1 MFKKIKQLFICL
13 LSISMII
20 IFSSSN
26 SYASLLIGGN
36 EFEIISEDMLQKDPS
51 GSDRPYFSL
60 VEVMTKLSGIKSDDK
75 KENTFQYIISAN
87 NKKDIITFNK
97 NTFQINVNGKLL
109 KDKYYEKDN
118 KIYAPYSI
126 FEKLNTSTAI
136 ESGLMD
142 KFIVNSSAPKYNDV
156 SVYNLGKDKYLLPD
170 NVYNILEEEN
180 PSKYISYNNNGSIT
194 VPEGKKLP
202 LVIFLHGSYQGD
214 GLSTYFDVG
223 FSSNMKSLAKEKFV
237 SLGLNLTPI
246 YYLDS
251 SDSDKSSL
259 NNTQKD
265 LFSKILKQHV
275 KSLLNSVNNGDKS
288 TYGFDM
294 KDKIDFN
301 NVILVGHSRG
311 GQNLFLANKI
321 LKEMGL
327 NIKGNISIA
336 PANYWQDF
344 NNYDDIPTGIILP
357 QLDGDVITLDGRN
370 IFDKIR
376 LQKRSSDLQL
386 LYLYS
391 ANHNNFNSTIFGEDN
406 SFVDAKGNTLKEP
419 MSIKEQQNFSSK
431 YIVNFAKS
439 CIEKGSLSGIMPSED
454 GTLYNQKVLMSFV
467 KGKSKVLFDLS
478 SDSNSKMISG
488 SFKKIIAST
497 DDKKNTAGNVRL
509 PGISDN
515 YPLISLEF
523 KNTSDKVDFKLPE
536 TNDFTKFDTIS
547 FEIMQDSTNPINK
560 DKNQMLDIT
569 LTDKN
574 GKFHTISTPKDTYS
588 LQYQPGKITSIA
600 LRDEHAKTMY
610 SNITPLSTLMIPL
623 SEFNNKVDLSKIST
637 VEISPFKSTEQ
648 GSFMLQSIYL
658 SSINNDSKTKSLTLN
673 SIIIYVLAFAVS
685 FIILFILTKK
695 IIKHKAN

>member
-1 MFKKIKQLFICL
+1 M
-13 LSISMII
+13 
-20 IFSSSN
+20 
-26 SYASLLIGGN
+26 
-36 EFEIISEDMLQKDPS
+36 
-51 GSDRPYFSL
+51 
-60 VEVMTKLSGIKSDDK
+60 
-75 KENTFQYIISAN
+75 
-87 NKKDIITFNK
+87 
-97 NTFQINVNGKLL
+97 
-109 KDKYYEKDN
+109 
-118 KIYAPYSI
+118 
-126 FEKLNTSTAI
+126 
-136 ESGLMD
+136 
-142 KFIVNSSAPKYNDV
+142 
-156 SVYNLGKDKYLLPD
+156 
-170 NVYNILEEEN
+170 
-180 PSKYISYNNNGSIT
+180 
-194 VPEGKKLP
+194 P

-275 KSLLNSVNNGDKS
+275 KSLLNSVNTGDKS

-311 GQNLFLANKI
+311 GQNLFLANKT

-344 NNYDDIPTGIILP
+344 KNYDDIPTGIILP
-357 QLDGDVITLDGRN
+357 QLDEDVITLDGRN

-406 SFVDAKGNTLKEP
+406 SFVDSKGNTLKEP

-467 KGKSKVLFDLS
+467 KGKSKVLFDSS

-497 DDKKNTAGNVRL
+497 DDKKNTVGNVRL

-536 TNDFTKFDTIS
+536 PNDFTKFDTIS
-547 FEIMQDSTNPINK
+547 FEIMQDSTSPINK
-560 DKNQMLDIT
+560 GKNQMLDIT
-569 LTDKN
+569 LIDKN

-588 LQYQPGKITSIA
+588 LQYQPGKMTSIA

-623 SEFNNKVDLSKIST
+623 SEFNNKVDLSKISA
-637 VEISPFKSTEQ
+637 VEISPSKSTGQ
-648 GSFMLQSIYL
+648 GSFMLQSMYL
-658 SSINNDSKTKSLTLN
+658 SSINNDSKTKSLNLN
-673 SIIIYVLAFAVS
+673 SVIIYVLAFAIS
-685 FIILFILTKK
+685 FTILFILTKK
-695 IIKHKAN
+695 IINHKTN

>member
-26 SYASLLIGGN
+26 SYASLLIGGD

-126 FEKLNTSTAI
+126 FEKMNTSTAI

-156 SVYNLGKDKYLLPD
+156 SVYNLGKDKYVLPD
-170 NVYNILEEEN
+170 NVYNILEEGN
-180 PSKYISYNNNGSIT
+180 PSNYISYNNNGSIT

-251 SDSDKSSL
+251 SDSDNISL

-275 KSLLNSVNNGDKS
+275 KSLLNSGNNGGKS

-344 NNYDDIPTGIILP
+344 NSYDDIPTGIILP

-406 SFVDAKGNTLKEP
+406 SFVDSKGNTLKEP

-467 KGKSKVLFDLS
+467 KGKSKVLFDS
-478 SDSNSKMISG
+478 TSDSNSKMISG

-497 DDKKNTAGNVRL
+497 DDKKNTVGNVRL

-536 TNDFTKFDTIS
+536 PNDFTKFDTIS
-547 FEIMQDSTNPINK
+547 FEIMQDSTSPINK
-560 DKNQMLDIT
+560 GKNQMLDIT

-588 LQYQPGKITSIA
+588 LQYQPGKMTSIA

-623 SEFNNKVDLSKIST
+623 SEFNNKVDLSKISA
-637 VEISPFKSTEQ
+637 VEISPSKSTGQ
-648 GSFMLQSIYL
+648 GSFMLQSMYL
-658 SSINNDSKTKSLTLN
+658 SSINNDSKTKSLNLN
-673 SIIIYVLAFAVS
+673 SVIIYVLAFAIS
-685 FIILFILTKK
+685 FTILFILTKK
-695 IIKHKAN
+695 IINHKTN

>member
-1 MFKKIKQLFICL
+1 MFKKTRQLFICL
-13 LSISMII
+13 LSITIII

-26 SYASLLIGGN
+26 SYASLLIGGDD
-36 EFEIISEDMLQKDPS
+36 FEITSEDMLHENPS
-51 GSDRPYFSL
+51 GLDKPYFSL
-60 VEVMTKLSGIKSDDK
+60 VEVMTKLSGIKSDNK
-75 KENTFQYIISAN
+75 KENTFQYVISAD

-109 KDKYYEKDN
+109 KDKYYKKDN

-126 FEKLNTSTAI
+126 FEKMNTSTSI

-142 KFIVNSSAPKYNDV
+142 KFIVKSSAPKYNDV

-170 NVYNILEEEN
+170 NVYSILDEGGS
-180 PSKYISYNNNGSIT
+180 SKYISYNNNGSIT

-202 LVIFLHGSYQGD
+202 LVIFLHGSYKGS

-223 FSSNMKSLAKEKFV
+223 FANNMKSLAKEKFV
-237 SLGLNLTPI
+237 SLGLNLTPT
-246 YYLDS
+246 YYLGS
-251 SDSDKSSL
+251 SDSHKSSL
-259 NNTQKD
+259 DNTQKD

-275 KSLLNSVNNGDKS
+275 KSLLDSVTNGNKN

-344 NNYDDIPTGIILP
+344 NDYDDIPTGIILP

-391 ANHNNFNSTIFGEDN
+391 ANHNNFNSVVFGEDN
-406 SFVDAKGNTLKEP
+406 SFVDAEGNTLKEP
-419 MSIKEQQNFSSK
+419 MSIKEQQDFASK
-431 YIVNFAKS
+431 YIINFAKS
-439 CIEKGSLSGIMPSED
+439 CIEKGNLSGIVPSED

-467 KGKSKVLFDLS
+467 KGKSKVLFDAT
-478 SDSNSKMISG
+478 SDSDSKMLSG

-497 DDKKNTAGNVRL
+497 DNKKNTAGNVRL
-509 PGISDN
+509 PGVLDN

-523 KNTSDKVDFKLPE
+523 KNTSDKVSFKLPE
-536 TNDFTKFDTIS
+536 SNNFTKFDTIS
-547 FEIMQDSTNPINK
+547 FEIMQDSTNSINK
-560 DKNQMLDIT
+560 SKNQMLNIT

-574 GKFHTISTPKDTYS
+574 GKFHTISTPKNTYS
-588 LQYQPGKITSIA
+588 LQHQPGKMTSIA
-600 LRDEHAKTMY
+600 LRDEYAKTMY

-623 SEFNNKVDLSKIST
+623 NEFNNKVDLSNVST
-637 VEISPFKSTEQ
+637 VEISPSKSNGQ
-648 GSFMLQSIYL
+648 GSFMLQSMYL
-658 SSINNDSKTKSLTLN
+658 SSMNNDSKSEGLNLN
-673 SIIIYVLAFAVS
+673 SKIIYVLAFTIS
-685 FIILFILTKK
+685 FILLFIVARK
-695 IIKHKAN
+695 IIKNKVN